1 MGDLVEP
8 GYLQERRGSVASGH
22 LGWQFWVNVH
32 KRETPAS
39 KGLPQLGKG
48 SSHSLAQ
55 GMGSSIFW
63 TFL

>member
-1 MGDLVEP
+1 MGDLGEP
-8 GYLQERRGSVASGH
+8 GYLQERRGSVASSH

-32 KRETPAS
+32 KRPTPVS
-39 KGLPQLGKG
+39 KGLPKLGKG

-55 GMGSSIFW
+55 EMRSSIFF